1 MQRGLS
7 SRRSSK
13 YKAPLSDLLVQHRRC
28 GTKKILFTNIG
39 KRRQRRMQ
47 RGLNY
52 QKSSRYKDP
61 FTTIL
66 VQHRRCGTKKYSVDQ
81 FREEAA
87 TSHAKRFGLSKM
99 FKIQGGPLQPP
110 CPTPEMW
117 HKEILCRPI

>member
-1 MQRGLS
+1 
-7 SRRSSK
+7 
-13 YKAPLSDLLVQHRRC
+13 
-28 GTKKILFTNIG
+28 
-39 KRRQRRMQ
+39 MQ

-87 TSHAKRFGLSKM
+87 TSHAKRFGLSNK
-99 FKIQGGPLQPP
+99 FKIQGVPL
-110 CPTPEMW
+110 
-117 HKEILCRPI
+117 